1 MEGGGSSKFMTILEF
16 WTENEEKFLGLRRPL
31 RNMWTAL
38 IKIWEEEVIKHQTQ
52 ERKHQRSDK
61 SDIKNEYIRMKEMRH
76 HKSDSSWPCWPHL
89 NTAFFVTEQ
98 LIYFL
103 SVGHET
109 GRLLGHLFQKG
120 LSRIMSLLRNLQAGL
135 QVFSPTIN
143 MHQLVQ
149 DCKDL
154 AATWLQWYTYRFL

>member
-1 MEGGGSSKFMTILEF
+1 MDGPYKD
-16 WTENEEKFLGLRRPL
+16 LR
-31 RNMWTAL
+31 
-38 IKIWEEEVIKHQTQ
+38 VIKHQTQ

-61 SDIKNEYIRMKEMRH
+61 SDIKKEYIKMKEMRH

-89 NTAFFVTEQ
+89 NTALFVIEQ

-103 SVGHET
+103 SIGHET
-109 GRLLGHLFQKG
+109 GSLLGHLFQKS

-143 MHQLVQ
+143 MHQPGQ
-149 DCKDL
+149 DCKDSNRSCSNL
-154 AATWLQWYTYRFL
+154 TTMNY